1 MTKTV
6 ILNVV
11 ELTKEIFIMEWIDL
25 AAIVIIP
32 ILAVIIGQFLQDR
45 SEKRKDKMRV
55 FSHLMSYRSFGY
67 VDQYSVNVFN
77 SVPIVFYDDKDVIEK
92 YNAYLKS
99 LNIKPED
106 VQVKTKEIEDNKT
119 KMLEA
124 MAKSLKY
131 KNVNWELIQNPY
143 VPNGLLAQINA
154 ENTYKQGQL
163 EIAKLFTN
171 MTNPQTPMEAVREY
185 GAEIERRLE
194 ESKNEKKT
202 GEE

>member
-1 MTKTV
+1 
-6 ILNVV
+6 
-11 ELTKEIFIMEWIDL
+11 MEWINL
-25 AAIVIIP
+25 AALVIIP
-32 ILAVIIGQFLQDR
+32 ILAVIIAQNLQDR

-77 SVPIVFYDDKDVIEK
+77 SVPIVFYDDKEVIEK

-106 VQVKTKEIEDNKT
+106 VQVKQKEIEDNKT

-124 MAKSLKY
+124 MAKALKY

-143 VPNGLLAQINA
+143 VPNGLIDQINA
-154 ENTYKQGQL
+154 ENTYKRGQL
-163 EIAKLFTN
+163 EVIKLVSTMAAAQTAMNAK
-171 MTNPQTPMEAVREY
+171 NPKVASSEEHIE
-185 GAEIERRLE
+185 EIKE
-194 ESKNEKKT
+194 EKKT
-202 GEE
+202 GEQWFRLHNNARQNNSFAIY